1 MLTMVGSSLRP
12 CGIAAVRR
20 CTGEASMTI
29 HGVAEAPFWPVVRAF
44 ERQLDSTGGG
54 AAVCVYHEGRK
65 VVDLWG
71 GVRDEEERPWREDTM
86 AMSFSTSKGITST
99 LLHILAD
106 RGLLKYDDPVAH
118 YWPEFAQGGKGAISV
133 RDLMTHRAGLSR
145 LRPLLDHGERILD
158 WDYMVKAMER
168 AESKPTAHSAYHA
181 LTYGWL
187 TGELIQRI
195 TGKNLEKVIR
205 EELAEPLGLDGL
217 YIGAPPEAVSRA
229 AQLSGR
235 PGSSRPGLMSKI
247 FSEVT
252 ADAVTFFHR
261 MIGSPLDMRH
271 MLDAL
276 VPPGDA
282 DALWH
287 DRILE
292 KPVPAVNG
300 LFTARSLARLYAA
313 IAEGGTLDGTELL
326 SPEMIPVMGRVHV
339 ETRDRVIPIKMG
351 WRLGYHTA
359 FTTRGSLASA
369 FGHFGFGGSGAWA
382 DPTKRLSVAMVNNRL
397 GGTPFGD
404 MRIAS
409 IGSAVVT
416 AAKRLPKISAG
427 AGRWKS
433 ASAYEASAERLR
445 SVVLS

>member
-1 MLTMVGSSLRP
+1 
-12 CGIAAVRR
+12 
-20 CTGEASMTI
+20 MTI

-44 ERQLDSTGGG
+44 ERQLDSSGGG

-71 GVRDEEERPWREDTM
+71 GVRDEEDRPWCEDTM

-99 LLHILAD
+99 LIHILVD
-106 RGLLKYDDPVAH
+106 RGLIRYDDPIAH
-118 YWPEFAQGGKGAISV
+118 YWPEFAQGGKGTISV
-133 RDLMTHRAGLSR
+133 RDVMTHRAGLSR

-158 WDYMVKAMER
+158 WDHMVNAMEL
-168 AESKPTAHSAYHA
+168 AEARPTAHSAYHA

-187 TGELIQRI
+187 TGELIQRV
-195 TGKNLEKVIR
+195 TGRPLQDVIR
-205 EELAEPLGLDGL
+205 DELATPLQLDGL
-217 YIGAPPEAVSRA
+217 YIGSPPEAIERS

-235 PGSSRPGLMSKI
+235 LGSSQPGLIGKI
-247 FSEVT
+247 FSEGA
-252 ADAVTFFHR
+252 ADALTLFHR
-261 MIGSPLDMRH
+261 LIGSPLDPRH

-276 VPPGDA
+276 VPPGIVEA
-282 DALWH
+282 FWH

-292 KPVPAVNG
+292 VPVPAVNG
-300 LFTARSLARLYAA
+300 LFTARSLARLYAM
-313 IAEGGTLDGTELL
+313 IAEGGKLDGVEIL
-326 SPEMIPVMGRVHV
+326 SPAMIPQIGKVHV

-359 FTTRGSLASA
+359 FTSRGSIASA

-382 DPTKRLSVAMVNNRL
+382 DPDRRLSVAMVNNRL

-409 IGSAVVT
+409 IGAAVMT
-416 AAKRLPKISAG
+416 AARRLPSTAP
-427 AGRWKS
+427 GRQS
-433 ASAYEASAERLR
+433 TR
-445 SVVLS
+445 SQPRDRWRTMSFPEVA

>member
-1 MLTMVGSSLRP
+1 
-12 CGIAAVRR
+12 
-20 CTGEASMTI
+20 MTI
-29 HGVAEAPFWPVVRAF
+29 HGTAEAQYWPVVQAF
-44 ERQLDSTGGG
+44 ERQLESTGGG
-54 AAVCVYHEGRK
+54 AAVCVYREGQK
-65 VVDLWG
+65 VVDIWG
-71 GVRDEEERPWREDTM
+71 GVRDEEERPWERDTM

-99 LLHILAD
+99 LIHILAD
-106 RGLLKYDDPVAH
+106 RGLINYDDPIAR
-118 YWPEFAQGGKGAISV
+118 YWPEFAAAGKGTISV

-158 WDYMVKAMER
+158 WDHMVDAL
-168 AESKPTAHSAYHA
+168 ASAPAKPTVRSAYHA

-187 TGELIQRI
+187 TGELIQRV
-195 TGKNLEKVIR
+195 TEKSLQDVIH
-205 EELAEPLGLDGL
+205 EELVKPLGLDGM
-217 YIGAPPEAVSRA
+217 YIGAPPEARARA

-235 PGSSRPGLMSKI
+235 PGSGRPTLMKAL
-247 FSEVT
+247 FSEGAADLLT
-252 ADAVTFFHR
+252 AFHR
-261 MIGSPLDMRH
+261 VFGSPIDARH

-292 KPVPAVNG
+292 VPVPAANG

-313 IAEGGTLDGTELL
+313 IAEGGTIDGVELL
-326 SPEMIPVMGRVHV
+326 SPGMIPRMSKIQVH
-339 ETRDRVIPIKMG
+339 TRDRVIPIKMG

-359 FTTRGSLASA
+359 FTNRGSLPTA

-382 DPTKRLSVAMVNNRL
+382 DPTKRLAVAMVNNRL

-409 IGSAVVT
+409 IGSAVVS
-416 AAKRLPKISAG
+416 AAKALPTRRATPRSTSVQDWQAV
-427 AGRWKS
+427 A
-433 ASAYEASAERLR
+433 AS
-445 SVVLS
+445 

>member
-1 MLTMVGSSLRP
+1 
-12 CGIAAVRR
+12 
-20 CTGEASMTI
+20 MTVQ
-29 HGVAEAPFWPVVRAF
+29 GVAEAPFWPVVRAF
-44 ERQLDSTGGG
+44 ERQLDSSGGG

-71 GVRDEEERPWREDTM
+71 GVRGEDDRPWERDTM

-99 LLHILAD
+99 LIHILVD
-106 RGLLKYDDPVAH
+106 RGLLRYDDPIAR
-118 YWPEFAQGGKGAISV
+118 YWPEFAQGGKGTISV

-158 WDYMVKAMER
+158 WEHMVQAMEL
-168 AESKPTAHSAYHA
+168 AEARPTAHSAYHA

-187 TGELIQRI
+187 TGELIQRV
-195 TGKNLEKVIR
+195 TGKRLQDVIR
-205 EELAEPLGLDGL
+205 DELATPLELDGL
-217 YIGAPPEAVSRA
+217 YIGSPPEAIARS

-235 PGSSRPGLMSKI
+235 SGSGRPGLLGKI
-247 FSEVT
+247 FSET
-252 ADAVTFFHR
+252 SADVLTLLHR
-261 MIGSPLDMRH
+261 MIGSPLDARH

-276 VPPGDA
+276 VPPGMA
-282 DALWH
+282 DAFSH

-292 KPVPAVNG
+292 VPVPAING
-300 LFTARSLARLYAA
+300 LFTARSLARLYSA
-313 IAEGGTLDGTELL
+313 IAEGGKLDGVEIL
-326 SPEMIPVMGRVHV
+326 SPKMIPQIGKVHV

-359 FTTRGSLASA
+359 FTSRGSLPSA

-382 DPTKRLSVAMVNNRL
+382 DPTKRLSVAMVNNRV

-409 IGSAVVT
+409 IGSAVMNAVGS
-416 AAKRLPKISAG
+416 LPPST
-427 AGRWKS
+427 AGR
-433 ASAYEASAERLR
+433 R
-445 SVVLS
+445 SSRPESPQRWRPKPGPQLKRAL